1 MSAGGKVGDMRF
13 GVGIPNAG
21 AVTGADV
28 IRFVQRAEALGFES
42 IWTGDHLILPTGG
55 TTQYPY
61 TPDGS
66 FPLAS
71 TENFFE
77 PFTLLAYAA
86 AVTKAVKI
94 GITVVIVPYRNPIV
108 QAKMLACLDVL
119 SGGRLICGVGVGWL
133 EKEFEVL
140 GASYKDRGP
149 VTDEYIQIF
158 KLLWAE
164 ERPAF
169 KGRFYEFDG
178 ITMYPKPLQKP
189 HPPIWVGGHSKAA
202 IRRAVRLGEA
212 WHPTRQTP
220 DYVAQH
226 LPYLREEAERA
237 GRDPRGVTIS
247 LKRALHFTD
256 IGLSGEALRRSGGS
270 LIGTTQEVI
279 DDARRC
285 RDLGIQQLTY
295 DFRTG
300 KIDEMLAIIE
310 HLASA
315 VMHRVG

>member
-1 MSAGGKVGDMRF
+1 MRF
-13 GVGIPNAG
+13 GVGIPSAG
-21 AVTGADV
+21 SVIGTDV

-42 IWTGDHLILPTGG
+42 LWTGDHLILPTEG

-86 AVTKAVKI
+86 AVTKTVKI
-94 GITVVIVPYRNPIV
+94 GATVIIVPYRNPIV

-119 SGGRLICGVGVGWL
+119 SAGRLICGVGVGWL
-133 EKEFEVL
+133 EKEFQVL

-149 VTDEYIQIF
+149 VTDEYIQVF
-158 KLLWAE
+158 KTLWTE

-169 KGRFYEFDG
+169 QGRFCEFDG
-178 ITMYPKPLQKP
+178 IAMYPKPLQKP

-202 IRRAVRLGEA
+202 VRRSVRHGDA

-226 LPYLREEAERA
+226 LPYLRDEAERI
-237 GRDPRGVTIS
+237 GRDPKGVAIS

-256 IGLSGEALRRSGGS
+256 IGLSGEVLRRSGGS

-285 RDLGIQQLTY
+285 RDIGIEQLTY

-300 KIDEMLAIIE
+300 KVEEMLAIIE
-310 HLASA
+310 HLATA
-315 VMHRVG
+315 VIPQVK

>member
-1 MSAGGKVGDMRF
+1 MRF

-21 AVTGADV
+21 RATGADV

-42 IWTGDHLILPTGG
+42 IWTGDHLILPVGG

-71 TENFFE
+71 TENFLE

-86 AVTKAVKI
+86 AVTRTVKI
-94 GITVVIVPYRNPIV
+94 GTTVIIVPYRNPIE

-133 EKEFEVL
+133 EKEFQVL

-158 KLLWAE
+158 KALWTEAE
-164 ERPAF
+164 PAF

-202 IRRAVRLGEA
+202 VRRAVRLGDA

-226 LPYLREEAERA
+226 LPYLREEADRI
-237 GRDPRGVTIS
+237 GRDAREITIS
-247 LKRALHFTD
+247 LKRALSFTD
-256 IGLSGEALRRSGGS
+256 IGLSDEVLRRSGGS

-285 RDLGIQQLTY
+285 RDLGISQLSY

-300 KIDEMLAIIE
+300 KVDEMLAIIE
-310 HLASA
+310 HLATA
-315 VMHRVG
+315 VIPRVD

>member
-1 MSAGGKVGDMRF
+1 MRF

-21 AVTGADV
+21 SATGGDV

-42 IWTGDHLILPTGG
+42 VWTGDHLILPTGG

-61 TPDGS
+61 TADGS

-71 TENFFE
+71 TENFLE
-77 PFTLLAYAA
+77 PFTLLAYVA
-86 AVTKAVKI
+86 AVTRTIRI
-94 GITVVIVPYRNPIV
+94 GATVIIVPYRNPIV

-133 EKEFEVL
+133 EKEFQVL
-140 GASYKDRGP
+140 GASYRDRGP

-158 KLLWAE
+158 KALWTEAE
-164 ERPAF
+164 PVF
-169 KGRFYEFDG
+169 KGRFYEFNG

-202 IRRAVRLGEA
+202 IRRAVRHGDA

-220 DYVAQH
+220 DYVAEH
-226 LPYLREEAERA
+226 LPYLREDAERT
-237 GRDPRGVTIS
+237 GRDPRAITIS
-247 LKRALHFTD
+247 LKRALHVTD
-256 IGLSGEALRRSGGS
+256 IGLSGEVLRRSGGS
-270 LIGTTQEVI
+270 LIGSTQEVI

-285 RDLGIQQLTY
+285 RDLGIDQLTY

-300 KIDEMLAIIE
+300 QVDEMLAIIE
-310 HLASA
+310 HLAGA
-315 VMHRVG
+315 VIPRMT

>member
-1 MSAGGKVGDMRF
+1 MRF

-21 AVTGADV
+21 SVTGGDV

-86 AVTKAVKI
+86 AVTRTVKI
-94 GITVVIVPYRNPIV
+94 GTTVIIVPYRNPIE

-133 EKEFEVL
+133 EKEFQVL

-158 KLLWAE
+158 KTLWTE
-164 ERPAF
+164 DQPVF
-169 KGRFYEFDG
+169 KGAFYEFDG

-202 IRRAVRLGEA
+202 VRRAVHHGDA

-220 DYVAQH
+220 DYVARH
-226 LPYLREEAERA
+226 LPYLRAEAERI
-237 GRDPRGVTIS
+237 GRDPRAVTIS

-256 IGLSGEALRRSGGS
+256 IGLSGEVLRRSGGS

-285 RDLGIQQLTY
+285 RDLGIEQLSY

-300 KIDEMLAIIE
+300 KVDEMLAIIE
-310 HLASA
+310 HLATA
-315 VMHRVG
+315 VFPRID